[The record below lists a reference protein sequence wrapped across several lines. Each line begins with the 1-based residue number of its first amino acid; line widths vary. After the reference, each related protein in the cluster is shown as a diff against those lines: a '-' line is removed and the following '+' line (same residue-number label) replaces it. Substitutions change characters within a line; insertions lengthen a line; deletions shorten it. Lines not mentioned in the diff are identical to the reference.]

1 MRRGI
6 LGSPSREW
14 LGCGWAC
21 GSTSWK
27 WRLDLITTCLG
38 RAGQHRREKDDQEG
52 AKKKKKLQVL
62 QGLRVSLRRWRE
74 GRTSKKCKTTKL
86 MGPLVRVGPSL
97 WPWKE
102 ERKLETKGKML
113 SFHVNVRRNSLLRV
127 CGWLWPDINL
137 CRLNV
142 SGSKRKS
149 QHSSVMLIVKRIYWG
164 REMRHRKTCWQS
176 FR

>member
-1 MRRGI
+1 MIHVNDPLFIWKEEGMRRGI

-102 ERKLETKGKML
+102 ERKTWNKGENAFI
-113 SFHVNVRRNSLLRV
+113 SR
-127 CGWLWPDINL
+127 
-137 CRLNV
+137 
-142 SGSKRKS
+142 KRQKK
-149 QHSSVMLIVKRIYWG
+149 LIVTCLRLTLARHQSLQAECIRIKK
-164 REMRHRKTCWQS
+164 EIST
-176 FR
+176 F